1 MDAGVQRIRHVSG
14 QPLQRFGR
22 DVLHPRRLPSEQETV
37 SGGPQFGH
45 VARGGEQVPAA
56 ITHSGSRA
64 RLFGPR
70 VEAVEAIRFVQPVV
84 RRVVGIAQDG
94 VDLLVDGGGL
104 RVSGLGHAVQVD
116 GAR

>member
-1 MDAGVQRIRHVSG
+1 MPG
-14 QPLQRFGR
+14 
-22 DVLHPRRLPSEQETV
+22 EQETV

-104 RVSGLGHAVQVD
+104 RAADWATLFRSTVPVENSD
-116 GAR
+116 IRYGAFADEAE